1 MTRSHRSLTLL
12 AMRKTLGSEIQH
24 FRLEAGIT
32 LRAFARQLDI
42 SAAHQSDIEHG
53 RRMPSDDLLRSMAD
67 ALAHAGATY
76 DEFKKLDSRLEKDL
90 ETWIQKTP
98 EARQMLREAKDSRRP
113 VRDILRDLRRVLEG
127 EDEQ

>member
-1 MTRSHRSLTLL
+1 MK
-12 AMRKTLGSEIQH
+12 KTLGSEIQ
-24 FRLEAGIT
+24 RLRLGAGFT

-53 RRMPSDDLLRSMAD
+53 RRMPSEDLLRTMAS
-67 ALAHAGATY
+67 ALAHTGTTY
-76 DEFKKLDSRLEKDL
+76 DDLKKLDSRLEKDL

-98 EARQMLREAKDSRRP
+98 EARQMLREAKDSKRP